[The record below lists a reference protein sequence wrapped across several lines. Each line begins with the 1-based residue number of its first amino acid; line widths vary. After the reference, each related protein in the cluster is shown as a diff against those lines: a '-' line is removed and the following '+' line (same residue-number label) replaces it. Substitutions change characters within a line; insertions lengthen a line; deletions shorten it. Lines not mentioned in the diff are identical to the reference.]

1 MRPTSAVRR
10 TTFHYEG
17 VIRQLCRTPRAER
30 ARRDLINFAGE
41 NKEQFAITLRTHRT
55 YVMFN
60 HVRIIKQLFVTL
72 DGNRRNLI
80 THEEAVYRVRYT
92 AIRDHAM
99 RNTRFNREEII
110 TELPS
115 ATVNL
120 GQAFNT
126 A

>member
-1 MRPTSAVRR
+1 MLDHVGSYVSRNQLASSEINFPRGASHVSVRR

-17 VIRQLCRTPRAER
+17 VIRELCRTPRAER

-41 NKEQFAITLRTHRT
+41 MRNNLRLCTAHRA

-80 THEEAVYRVRYT
+80 THEEAVYRAAY
-92 AIRDHAM
+92 A
-99 RNTRFNREEII
+99 TRLYEIMPCEYKI
-110 TELPS
+110 
-115 ATVNL
+115 
-120 GQAFNT
+120 
-126 A
+126 

>member
-1 MRPTSAVRR
+1 MHPNVSVRR

-17 VIRQLCRTPRAER
+17 VIRELCRTPRAER

-41 NKEQFAITLRTHRT
+41 MRNNLRLCCTSR

-80 THEEAVYRVRYT
+80 THEEAVYRAAICYT
-92 AIRDHAM
+92 TIRDHAM
-99 RNTRFNREEII
+99 RIQDLIERK
-110 TELPS
+110 
-115 ATVNL
+115 
-120 GQAFNT
+120 
-126 A
+126 